1 MNEIL
6 YILANGLINRP
17 DSVPEV
23 NAEPAKLAEL
33 IVYAGALAAAIS
45 VVVIVIAGIQFII
58 SAGEPGKVAKARNVI
73 LYAVI
78 GLVIALSATAIAS
91 FVARGVS

>member
-1 MNEIL
+1 MSTI
-6 YILANGLINRP
+6 IFLANGLIKAP
-17 DSVPEV
+17 DSVPQV
-23 NAEPAKLAEL
+23 TAESSKLAEL

-78 GLVIALSATAIAS
+78 GLVIALSATVIAS